1 MATTA
6 AARSTTTLWSKIKKT
21 PIQHPLLFGIVLSTF
36 KTSLSDLL
44 VQTVIEKKEKIDWK
58 RNAAFASFGCFYL
71 GGVQYAIYVNGFQRL
86 FPSAASFAAKSVR
99 EKLKD
104 PKGIRNL
111 FGQVFLDQAIHHP
124 LMYFPAFYI
133 TKEVVMS
140 DKPDIMKVL
149 SEYRSNMSEDVWA
162 LWKVWVPSTFINFAF
177 MPMHLR
183 IPWVAGT
190 SLIWTCILSA
200 MRGGDIGRSDDVA
213 MGQIS
218 GASMKIMTERISDIW
233 CGPVE
238 LDKDLCHLCVSCNGA
253 HKIGWVALLARIVS
267 ENGGNVT
274 HSKMIHLGTDFT
286 VLMHVS
292 AQPEQAEKL
301 KKAILSNK
309 ELSTLQ
315 PRVSGLTRYEKQPP
329 PTLGFRIHCV
339 GEDRPGILAAIASE
353 LSKKRLSVENI
364 TTELRLNTATQKRE
378 FVINADC
385 ITRVQMDDD
394 RRQDFVNDLIKVKN
408 ELNLD
413 VMDILVHTGTQR

>member
-1 MATTA
+1 
-6 AARSTTTLWSKIKKT
+6 
-21 PIQHPLLFGIVLSTF
+21 
-36 KTSLSDLL
+36 
-44 VQTVIEKKEKIDWK
+44 
-58 RNAAFASFGCFYL
+58 
-71 GGVQYAIYVNGFQRL
+71 
-86 FPSAASFAAKSVR
+86 
-99 EKLKD
+99 
-104 PKGIRNL
+104 
-111 FGQVFLDQAIHHP
+111 
-124 LMYFPAFYI
+124 
-133 TKEVVMS
+133 MS
-140 DKPDIMKVL
+140 
-149 SEYRSNMSEDVWA
+149 
-162 LWKVWVPSTFINFAF
+162 
-177 MPMHLR
+177 
-183 IPWVAGT
+183 
-190 SLIWTCILSA
+190 
-200 MRGGDIGRSDDVA
+200 
-213 MGQIS
+213 
-218 GASMKIMTERISDIW
+218 
-233 CGPVE
+233 
-238 LDKDLCHLCVSCNGA
+238 
-253 HKIGWVALLARIVS
+253 
-267 ENGGNVT
+267 GNVT